1 MTVLS
6 KFFGKVLGLDVV
18 PVNCYETIHVWNPS
32 CKGSLIDIF
41 PAGIMFC
48 LKTYTMFYLVS
59 SLNNIYLTI

>member
-18 PVNCYETIHVWNPS
+18 PVTCHETIHVWNPN
-32 CKGSLIDIF
+32 CKGSLIDII
-41 PAGIMFC
+41 PAGVMFC

-59 SLNNIYLTI
+59 F